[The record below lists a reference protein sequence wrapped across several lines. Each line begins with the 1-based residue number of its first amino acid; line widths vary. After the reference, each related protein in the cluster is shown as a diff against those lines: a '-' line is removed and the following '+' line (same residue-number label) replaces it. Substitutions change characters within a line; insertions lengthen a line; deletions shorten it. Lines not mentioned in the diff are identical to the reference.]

1 MPDDKK
7 TLAGKIIEIMEG
19 RTMSFR
25 EKMAFVSLFALCLAS
40 FCFAGMLHVVHQ
52 QGGDMHGGR
61 ILGLIIGMAVLL
73 IAGHSG
79 GAIWAAVSNLED
91 AREPAD
97 ERDWQTAARAGH
109 AGGLAMASLL
119 GIAVFAYFT
128 GASKEHLVQLILAN
142 FLFSGIVSNGAK
154 IYLYRAGL

>member
-1 MPDDKK
+1 MPDEKK
-7 TLAGKIIEIMEG
+7 PVAGKIVEVLEG

-25 EKMAFVSLFALCLAS
+25 EKMAYVSLFALGLAS
-40 FCFAGMLHVVHQ
+40 FFFAGLLHEVHQ

-61 ILGLIIGMAVLL
+61 ILGLIIGMMVLL
-73 IAGHSG
+73 IAAHIG

-97 ERDWQTAARAGH
+97 ERDWQIAARAGH
-109 AGGLAMASLL
+109 AGGLAMAGLL

-128 GASKEHLVQLILAN
+128 GASKEHLVQLILLS
-142 FLFSGIVSNGAK
+142 FLCSGIVSNGAK